1 MPGRSSRIIQ
11 YTERHAAADAYGL
24 LGWGGDD
31 RIVAVSAGRVI
42 GRDEFLRD
50 VAALA
55 ARLPARKYALNL
67 CTDRYRFMVA
77 LGAALRRRQI
87 SLLPPNETH
96 GVFQV
101 LAEDYPDHYTLADN
115 ARPPVPH
122 VMFPRDLDS
131 GRFPAA
137 DDPIE
142 GIQTAI
148 LLFTSGSTGR
158 PAPVAKSWGTLVRS
172 ARSAGCRLGVPGLN
186 DATVISTVPHQHS
199 YGFESII
206 LLALQHGLIVD
217 AGAPLYPGDIR
228 TRIEAAAGPRILVT
242 APVHI
247 RVLVNDPGGMPR
259 VDLILSATAPLPASL
274 AVQAEACF
282 GGRLM
287 EIYGCTEAGQIA
299 TRRTARETQ
308 WRCLDG
314 VELRQDAAGTW
325 ASGAAVEGSAMLHD
339 KIELTGAGRFLLG
352 ARAADLVNVAGK
364 RASLADLNH
373 QLTTIEGVED
383 GVFLMQAAAGERV
396 ARLMALAVAPGLV
409 PETILRR
416 LRERIDAAFL
426 PRPLVLVDA
435 LPRNSLG
442 KLPREALLELIGRG
456 RLST

>member
-1 MPGRSSRIIQ
+1 MAGTSSRIAE
-11 YTERHAAADAYGL
+11 YTDRDAAHDAYGL
-24 LGWGGDD
+24 LGSGDDD
-31 RIVAVSAGRVI
+31 RIVAVRAGRVI

-55 ARLPARKYALNL
+55 ARLPARKYVLNL

-96 GVFQV
+96 GVLQA
-101 LAEDYPDHYTLADN
+101 LAEDYPDHYTFVDT
-115 ARPPVPH
+115 ARRLVSH
-122 VMFPRDLDS
+122 VMFPSDLECS
-131 GRFPAA
+131 RFAAA
-137 DDPIE
+137 DEPIE
-142 GIQTAI
+142 GTQAAI

-158 PAPVAKSWGTLVRS
+158 PKPVAKNWGTLVRS
-172 ARSAGCRLGVPGLN
+172 ARSAGRRLGVQALN

-217 AGAPLYPGDIR
+217 AAAPLYPGDIR
-228 TRIEAAAGPRILVT
+228 ARIEAASGPRILVT

-259 VDLILSATAPLPASL
+259 VDLILSATAPLPAPL
-274 AVQAEACF
+274 AAQAEACF

-299 TRRTARETQ
+299 TRRTAREAH
-308 WRCLDG
+308 WRCFDG
-314 VELRQDAAGTW
+314 VELCQGAAGAW
-325 ASGAAVEGSAMLHD
+325 ASGPAVEGSAMLHD
-339 KIELTGAGRFLLG
+339 GIELTGAGRFLLG
-352 ARAADLVNVAGK
+352 GRAADLVNIAGK

-383 GVFLMQAAAGERV
+383 GVFLMQEAAGQRV

-409 PETILRR
+409 PETILRM
-416 LRERIDAAFL
+416 LRDRIDAAFL

-442 KLPREALLELIGRG
+442 KLPREALLALIGRG